1 MHGGI
6 NMRRLLPTLV
16 FSAFLLSSFLSV
28 AQVQRSQLTSNI
40 NEREPVD
47 ALTETIKLAPGEVRK
62 VFFFTHISDLA
73 NQQITHRW
81 LYQGDEK
88 AAVNLNIGSDSWRT
102 YSSKMI
108 PSYWAGEWQVQVWY
122 GDLQLITHNF
132 MVTVDE

>member
-1 MHGGI
+1 
-6 NMRRLLPTLV
+6 MR
-16 FSAFLLSSFLSV
+16 FLLLCSIFLGLLLTPLLTI

-47 ALTETIKLAPGEVRK
+47 TLTEDITLAPGEVRK

-88 AAVNLNIGSDSWRT
+88 AAVNLHIGSDNWRT

-132 MVTVDE
+132 TVTVEQ